1 MFLNVQIGQVQELD
15 YVGNPNSFGY
25 IYIVLCSI
33 FLIGKGM

>member
-25 IYIVLCSI
+25 IYSAA
-33 FLIGKGM
+33 